1 MATVNISIKIDEETK
16 KEAQKLFKDLG
27 LSLSTAINIFL
38 KQAIRE
44 KGIPFYINSLPENSE
59 LAQALEEAKQIKK
72 NPSNYKSYSSPEEM
86 FKDVLGEDYEGV

>member
-1 MATVNISIKIDEETK
+1 MATVNTSIKIDEETK

-27 LSLSTAINIFL
+27 LSLSTTINIFL

-86 FKDVLGEDYEGV
+86 FKDVLGEDYEG

>member
-27 LSLSTAINIFL
+27 LNLSTAINIFL

-59 LAQALEEAKQIKK
+59 LAQAFEEAKQIKK

-86 FKDVLGEDYEGV
+86 FKDVLGEDYEG

>member
-86 FKDVLGEDYEGV
+86 FKDVLGEDYEG

>member
-1 MATVNISIKIDEETK
+1 MATVNTSIKIDEETK

-44 KGIPFYINSLPENSE
+44 KGIPFYINSLPENS
-59 LAQALEEAKQIKK
+59 
-72 NPSNYKSYSSPEEM
+72 
-86 FKDVLGEDYEGV
+86 

>member
-1 MATVNISIKIDEETK
+1 MATVNTSIKIDEETK

-27 LSLSTAINIFL
+27 LSLSAAINIFL

-44 KGIPFYINSLPENSE
+44 KGIPFYVNSLPENSE
-59 LAQALEEAKQIKK
+59 LAQAFEEAKQIKK

-86 FKDVLGEDYEGV
+86 FKDILGEDYEG

>member
-1 MATVNISIKIDEETK
+1 MATVNISIKIDEKTK
-16 KEAQKLFKDLG
+16 KEAQELFKDLG

-59 LAQALEEAKQIKK
+59 LAQAFEEAKQIKK

-86 FKDVLGEDYEGV
+86 FKDVLGEDYEG